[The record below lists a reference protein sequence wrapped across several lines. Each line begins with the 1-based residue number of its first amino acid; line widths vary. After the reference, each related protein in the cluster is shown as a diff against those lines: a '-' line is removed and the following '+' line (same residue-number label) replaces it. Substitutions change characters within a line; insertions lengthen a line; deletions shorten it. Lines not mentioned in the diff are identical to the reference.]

1 MNKRA
6 ISKENLNCRTTKRLR
21 KNSFCIGSVLIVA
34 GIISTGFLA
43 LGEDTIHCYRKGRS
57 SFRVIP
63 HILFNSL
70 IEPNFLL
77 PLVLIARVAGIV
89 LIVKPNFEALNG
101 T

>member
-43 LGEDTIHCYRKGRS
+43 LGGYNTLLSQGQKQFS
-57 SFRVIP
+57 SYPPYPLLIP
-63 HILFNSL
+63 
-70 IEPNFLL
+70 
-77 PLVLIARVAGIV
+77 
-89 LIVKPNFEALNG
+89 
-101 T
+101 